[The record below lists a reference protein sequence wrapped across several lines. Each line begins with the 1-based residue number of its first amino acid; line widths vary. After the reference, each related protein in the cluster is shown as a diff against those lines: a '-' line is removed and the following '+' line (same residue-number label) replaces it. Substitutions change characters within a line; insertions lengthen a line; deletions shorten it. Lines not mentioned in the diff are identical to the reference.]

1 MKIITTLILSLAI
14 SPVYAEIYKCQENG
28 NTSYQ
33 QFPCK
38 KAGEEFKPLKDISED
53 EQKAAVKQLDK
64 DLAIQAEQK
73 KIKKEA
79 DDKER
84 LIRAQEEKADAAY
97 QNAQANK
104 AQVLQNERNS
114 QEIGYG
120 YRRPYYPAG
129 PVNPIERP
137 VNPIQKPVNP
147 IARPLPGN

>member
-1 MKIITTLILSLAI
+1 MKIIPTLILILAT
-14 SPVYAEIYKCQENG
+14 SPVCAKIYECEENG
-28 NTSYQ
+28 LKSYQ

-38 KAGEEFKPLKDISED
+38 QGGKEFTPRKDISPE
-53 EQKAAVKQLDK
+53 EQKAAVEKLDK
-64 DLAIQAEQK
+64 DLANIAEQK

-104 AQVLQNERNS
+104 AQVLQNERRD

-120 YRRPYYPAG
+120 YRRPYYPIG
-129 PVNPIERP
+129 PVNPVERPVNPIERP
-137 VNPIQKPVNP
+137 VNPI
-147 IARPLPGN
+147 ARP

>member
-14 SPVYAEIYKCQENG
+14 APVYAEIYKCEENG
-28 NTSYQ
+28 ITSYQ

-38 KAGEEFKPLKDISED
+38 NAGEQFTPLKDISE
-53 EQKAAVKQLDK
+53 EEGKAAVEKLDK
-64 DLAIQAEQK
+64 HLAIQAEQK
-73 KIKKEA
+73 KIKKET

-104 AQVLQNERNS
+104 AQVLQNERRS
-114 QEIGYG
+114 EEIGYG
-120 YRRPYYPAG
+120 YRRPIYPIG

-137 VNPIQKPVNP
+137 VSP
-147 IARPLPGN
+147 IARPVPKTLR